1 MVYVLSSWIT
11 PTAAGRDKAKDWL
24 KPLLKHVEEKYP
36 DVKMEQLRTIA
47 GGRPGNEL
55 LILSQFKS
63 QSAWAEF
70 NETFA
75 PSAEAAEFFKDAP
88 WDSFEEGTTS
98 MYQSGR
104 IGG

>member
-1 MVYVLSSWIT
+1 MKMVYVLSSWIT

-63 QSAWAEF
+63 QVAWAEF
-70 NETFA
+70 WEESFGKTEEEQA
-75 PSAEAAEFFKDAP
+75 FFKEAP
-88 WDSFEEGTTS
+88 WDSFKDGITS
-98 MYQSGR
+98 MYAS
-104 IGG
+104 